1 MTTRNTSEVNQGW
14 MLTPEVMS
22 WIDEN
27 IQPDSVIL
35 EFGSGHG
42 SIKIAEK
49 YKLWSI
55 EHDSTWI
62 GVSNSIYIEAKII
75 ANPISDKYG
84 ERGWYDFESLSEVPD
99 SVELIIIDG
108 PPGKIGR
115 SGILHYLEEL
125 PTCRWILID
134 DTDRNPEAILANELI
149 KRLLVQST
157 VEIISELRR
166 SNNSKRKTTI
176 IQLEG
181 RQ

>member
-1 MTTRNTSEVNQGW
+1 MTTRHTSEVNQGW
-14 MLTPEVMS
+14 MLTPEIMS
-22 WIDEN
+22 WIDDN

-42 SIKIAEK
+42 SIKLAER

-55 EHDSTWI
+55 EHDSAWI
-62 GVSNSIYIEAKII
+62 GLSESTYVEAKII
-75 ANPISDKYG
+75 DNPFSTKYG
-84 ERGWYDFESLSEVPD
+84 ERGWYDFESISKVPD

-108 PPGKIGR
+108 PPGEIGR
-115 SGILHYLEEL
+115 SGILHHLGEL
-125 PTCRWILID
+125 PTSKWILID
-134 DTDRNPEAILANELI
+134 DTDRGPEKILADELI
-149 KRLLVQST
+149 KHLSIQST

-166 SNNSKRKTTI
+166 HDNSKRKTTI